1 MRSLI
6 HDTEAV
12 SPVVAVLM
20 LVMVVASAAGFI
32 AMMVGDFGADTA
44 KLDMEDVGDAA
55 AIKIDIIGTDLAE
68 PLTSALDERY
78 GEINPGVKMIT
89 AGDTTDRG
97 VLAVG
102 GRMADIAA
110 SDRWLDSSDFEN
122 YPALEEYRIGNAV
135 IVVISNG
142 QGSFTKDNLRGL
154 YNGSNWTFTAFH
166 YEGETGIEE
175 RFCEYFS
182 ETCTI
187 PENNTNTTTSF
198 DLMLEKV
205 KDTDKSVGIIPFG
218 YVMDESNRKYIA
230 GIDPIKAENITFKNV
245 TEAVRENNES
255 LYPEKLW
262 PPLFYVTNG
271 KPSTFSDA
279 FINWVRSPQGQEI
292 LEKEGYVTLY

>member
-1 MRSLI
+1 MSSLI

-44 KLDMEDVGDAA
+44 ELDMKDVGDAA
-55 AIKIDIIGTDLAE
+55 AIKVDIIGTDLAE
-68 PLTSALDERY
+68 PATEALDEAY
-78 GEINPGVKMIT
+78 GEINPGVKILM

-97 VLAVG
+97 VMAVG
-102 GRMADIAA
+102 ARMADIAA
-110 SDRWLDSSDFEN
+110 ADRELSSSDLEK
-122 YPALEEYRIGNAV
+122 YPALEEYQIGNAV

-154 YNGSNWTFTAFH
+154 YNGSNSTLTAFH

-175 RFCEYFS
+175 RFCECINES
-182 ETCTI
+182 KINETN
-187 PENNTNTTTSF
+187 ENTTTGF

-205 KDTDKSVGIIPFG
+205 KDTDNSVGIIPFG

-230 GIDPIKAENITFKNV
+230 GIEGIKAETITFKNV

-255 LYPEKLW
+255 LYPEELR
-262 PPLFYVTNG
+262 PPIFYVTNG
-271 KPSTFSDA
+271 KPSMISDA
-279 FINWVRSPQGQEI
+279 FINWVRSPRGQEI

>member
-1 MRSLI
+1 MSSLI

-44 KLDMEDVGDAA
+44 ELDMKDVGDAA
-55 AIKIDIIGTDLAE
+55 AIKVDIIGTDLAE
-68 PLTSALDERY
+68 PATEALDEAY
-78 GEINPGVKMIT
+78 GEINPGVKILM

-97 VLAVG
+97 VMAVG
-102 GRMADIAA
+102 ARMADIAA
-110 SDRWLDSSDFEN
+110 ADRELNSSDLEK
-122 YPALEEYRIGNAV
+122 YPALEEYQIGNAV
-135 IVVISNG
+135 IVVVSNG

-154 YNGSNWTFTAFH
+154 YNGSNSTLTAFH
-166 YEGETGIEE
+166 YEDETGIEE
-175 RFCEYFS
+175 RFCEYINES
-182 ETCTI
+182 KINETN
-187 PENNTNTTTSF
+187 ENTTTGF

-205 KDTDKSVGIIPFG
+205 KDTDNSVGIIPFG

-230 GIDPIKAENITFKNV
+230 GIEGIKAETITFKNV

-255 LYPEKLW
+255 LYPEELR
-262 PPLFYVTNG
+262 PPIFYVTNG
-271 KPSTFSDA
+271 KPSMISDA
-279 FINWVRSPQGQEI
+279 FINWVRSPRGQEI

>member
-1 MRSLI
+1 MSSLI

-44 KLDMEDVGDAA
+44 ELDMKDVGDAA
-55 AIKIDIIGTDLAE
+55 AIKVDIIGTDLAE
-68 PLTSALDERY
+68 PATEALDEAY
-78 GEINPGVKMIT
+78 GEINPGVKILM

-97 VLAVG
+97 VMAVG
-102 GRMADIAA
+102 ARMADIAA
-110 SDRWLDSSDFEN
+110 ADRELSSSDLEK
-122 YPALEEYRIGNAV
+122 YPALEEYQIGNAV

-154 YNGSNWTFTAFH
+154 YNGSNSTLTAFH

-175 RFCEYFS
+175 RFCEYINES
-182 ETCTI
+182 KINETN
-187 PENNTNTTTSF
+187 ENTTTGF

-205 KDTDKSVGIIPFG
+205 KDTDNSVGIIPFG

-230 GIDPIKAENITFKNV
+230 GIEGIKAETITFKNV

-255 LYPEKLW
+255 LYPEELR
-262 PPLFYVTNG
+262 PPIFYVTNG
-271 KPSTFSDA
+271 KPSMISDA
-279 FINWVRSPQGQEI
+279 FINWVRSPRGQEI